1 MRIWTYVTALLIAC
15 STPISYGA
23 QGKNEIKT
31 EHLMPP
37 KKQSKAKKDN
47 IKSLKLTHENVYK
60 VLLLKGIK
68 HPDIV
73 MAQICL
79 ESSQLTS
86 PAAKKKHNLLGIYK
100 GKHIKGYRHWSES
113 IDDYKK
119 YFTNKYKGGCYYT
132 FLTKIGYATDPE
144 YIQKIKKVQYYES
157 KKSYC
162 KQRKKTKMV

>member
-1 MRIWTYVTALLIAC
+1 MRIWIYVTALLIATA
-15 STPISYGA
+15 TPISYGA
-23 QGKNEIKT
+23 SGKKEIKA
-31 EHLMPP
+31 EYLIPP
-37 KKQSKAKKDN
+37 KSQKKDN

-86 PAAKKKHNLLGIYK
+86 QAALRKHNLLGISYK
-100 GKHIKGYRHWSES
+100 GKLKEYKHWSES
-113 IDDYKK
+113 IDAYKK

-132 FLTKIGYATDPE
+132 FLTRIGYAEDPE
-144 YIQKIKKVQYYES
+144 YIKKIKKVQYYES
-157 KKSYC
+157 KKGYRQ
-162 KQRKKTKMV
+162 QRKKTKMV